1 MKNCLKFVAALT
13 LIGFCFS
20 ANAQG
25 LKPMEHHGK
34 TVVKGG
40 KKEYHG
46 AMTKHNTVMTKH
58 NTKMTKHNTKIT
70 KANM

>member
-25 LKPMEHHGK
+25 LKPMEHHRK
-34 TVVKGG
+34 TVAKGD
-40 KKEYHG
+40 KKDYHG
-46 AMTKHNTVMTKH
+46 TITKH

>member
-1 MKNCLKFVAALT
+1 MKNFLKFAAALS

-34 TVVKGG
+34 TVAKGG

-46 AMTKHNTVMTKH
+46 TVTKH

>member
-1 MKNCLKFVAALT
+1 MKNSLKFAAALA

-25 LKPMEHHGK
+25 LKPMEHHRK
-34 TVVKGG
+34 TVAKGD
-40 KKEYHG
+40 KKDYHG
-46 AMTKHNTVMTKH
+46 TITKH

>member
-1 MKNCLKFVAALT
+1 MKNSLKFAAVLALT
-13 LIGFCFS
+13 GFCFS

-25 LKPMEHHGK
+25 LKPMEHHHK
-34 TVVKGG
+34 TVAKGG

-46 AMTKHNTVMTKH
+46 TITKH